1 MDKPDARTLSNE
13 TLEQLRQQALRL
25 HRRGDTN
32 TAIAAIVGVDRRT
45 VASWLQRYAAGGAS
59 ALRAKR
65 RGRKVGEQRTLT
77 PAQETEVQR
86 LLIDK
91 TPDQFKLT
99 FALWSRQ
106 AVRELLRVRFG
117 VTMPIRTVG
126 LYLSRWGFTPQKPIK
141 RAYEQRPA
149 AVQAWLTETYPA
161 IAARAKQEQ
170 AEIHWGDE
178 TGVRSDD
185 VRGRGYA
192 PAGQT
197 PVLRVPARRHSVSMI
212 STLTNQG
219 KVRFMLF
226 RQALDA
232 RRLLRFLTR
241 LIRDAG
247 RKVFLILDNLKVHHA
262 KLVRTWLD
270 ARRAE
275 IEVFYLP
282 SYSPELNPD
291 EYLNGD
297 LKAGVHGGIPPRDE
311 KGLLR
316 AVLGHMHM
324 LRQRP
329 DRTIKYFEH
338 RCIRYAAA

>member
-1 MDKPDARTLSNE
+1 MDTHDARTLSNDA
-13 TLEQLRQQALRL
+13 LEQLRRQAVRL
-25 HRRGDTN
+25 HRRGEPN

-45 VASWLQRYAAGGAS
+45 VGIWLQRYAAGGAA
-59 ALRAKR
+59 ALQAKP

-77 PAQETEVQR
+77 PAQETEIQR
-86 LLIDK
+86 LLVDK
-91 TPDQFKLT
+91 TPDQLKLT

-106 AVRELLRVRFG
+106 AVRELLRVRFRIA
-117 VTMPIRTVG
+117 MPIRTVG
-126 LYLSRWGFTPQKPIK
+126 EYLRRWGFTPQKPVK

-161 IAARAKQEQ
+161 IAARAKAEG

-192 PAGQT
+192 PRGQT
-197 PVLRVPARRHSVSMI
+197 PVRRVPACRHSISML

-232 RRLLRFLTR
+232 RRLLRFLGR
-241 LIRDAG
+241 LIREAG

-262 KLVRTWLD
+262 KVVRSWLD
-270 ARRAE
+270 AHREQIA
-275 IEVFYLP
+275 IFYLP

-297 LKAGVHGGIPPRDE
+297 LKASVHGGIPPRDA
-311 KGLLR
+311 KGLVR
-316 AVLGHMHM
+316 AVLGHMHS

-329 DRTIKYFEH
+329 DRAVKFFEH
-338 RCIRYAAA
+338 PRVQYAA

>member
-1 MDKPDARTLSNE
+1 MDKQDARTLSNDA
-13 TLEQLRQQALRL
+13 LEQLRQQALRL
-25 HRRGDTN
+25 HRRGETN
-32 TAIAAIVGVDRRT
+32 TAIAEIVGVDRRT
-45 VASWLQRYAAGGAS
+45 VGTWLKRYAAGGTK

-77 PAQETEVQR
+77 PGQEAEAQR

-91 TPDQFKLT
+91 TPDQLKLT

-117 VTMPIRTVG
+117 VAMPIRTVG
-126 LYLSRWGFTPQKPIK
+126 LYLRRWGFTPQKPVK

-149 AVQAWLTETYPA
+149 AVQTWLTETYPA
-161 IAARAKQEQ
+161 IAARAKQEG

-197 PVLRVPARRHSVSMI
+197 PVLRVPAHHHSVSMI

-232 RRLLRFLTR
+232 RRLIRFLTR

-262 KLVRTWLD
+262 KIVRMWLD
-270 ARRAE
+270 AHRE
-275 IEVFYLP
+275 QIELFYLP

-291 EYLNGD
+291 EYLNGN

-311 KGLLR
+311 KGLAR
-316 AVLGHMHM
+316 AVLRHMHG

-329 DRTIKYFEH
+329 DHTIKYFEH
-338 RCIRYAAA
+338 PSVRYAAA

>member
-1 MDKPDARTLSNE
+1 MDTPDARSLSNDA
-13 TLEQLRQQALRL
+13 LEQLRSQAVRL
-25 HRRGDTN
+25 SRRGETN
-32 TAIAAIVGVDRRT
+32 TAIAEILGVNRRT
-45 VASWLQRYAAGGAS
+45 VGLWLKRYAAAGPR
-59 ALRAKR
+59 ALQAQP

-77 PAQETEVQR
+77 PAQETEIQR
-86 LLIDK
+86 LLVDK
-91 TPDQFKLT
+91 TPDQLKLT

-106 AVRELLRVRFG
+106 AVRELLRVRCG
-117 VTMPIRTVG
+117 IAMPIRTVG
-126 LYLSRWGFTPQKPIK
+126 EYLRRWGFTPQKPIR

-161 IAARAKQEQ
+161 IAARAKQEG

-192 PAGQT
+192 PRGQT
-197 PVLRVPARRHSVSMI
+197 PVRRVPARRHSISMI

-232 RRLLRFLTR
+232 RRLLRFLGR
-241 LIRDAG
+241 LIREAG

-262 KLVRTWLD
+262 KVVRTWLE
-270 ARRAE
+270 AHTEA

-297 LKAGVHGGIPPRDE
+297 LKAGVHGGIPPRDA
-311 KGLLR
+311 KGLVR
-316 AVLGHMHM
+316 AVLGHMHG

-329 DRTIKYFEH
+329 DHAIKFFEH
-338 RCIRYAAA
+338 PCVRYAA

>member
-1 MDKPDARTLSNE
+1 MDTHDARTLSNDA
-13 TLEQLRQQALRL
+13 LEQLRRQAVRL
-25 HRRGDTN
+25 HQRGEPN

-45 VASWLQRYAAGGAS
+45 VGIWLQRYAAGGAA
-59 ALRAKR
+59 ALQAQP

-77 PAQETEVQR
+77 PAQETEIQR
-86 LLIDK
+86 LLVDK
-91 TPDQFKLT
+91 TPDQLKLT

-106 AVRELLRVRFG
+106 AVRELLRVRCG
-117 VTMPIRTVG
+117 IAMPIRTVG
-126 LYLSRWGFTPQKPIK
+126 EYLRRWGFTPQKPVK

-161 IAARAKQEQ
+161 IAARAKADG

-192 PAGQT
+192 PRGQT
-197 PVLRVPARRHSVSMI
+197 PVRRVPARRHRISML

-232 RRLLRFLTR
+232 RRLLRFLGR
-241 LIRDAG
+241 LIREAG

-262 KLVRTWLD
+262 KVVRSWLD
-270 ARRAE
+270 AHRE
-275 IEVFYLP
+275 QIEVFYLP

-311 KGLLR
+311 KGLVR
-316 AVLGHMHM
+316 AVLGYMHS

-329 DRTIKYFEH
+329 DRAVKFFAH
-338 RCIRYAAA
+338 PRVQYAA